1 MLKVVWIKKYG
12 IVTVLIPIDSG
23 GVQRLTNPAK
33 QFPISPSLARCFAGG
48 DFGSGERLSIF
59 AGLPHQGPELLRLLA
74 GVFGE
79 PLTKRLIVFN
89 QALAPC
95 FALVQRQCFFCA
107 AAVLDL

>member
-1 MLKVVWIKKYG
+1 MLGVLWVEKCG

-23 GVQRLTNPAK
+23 WVQSLTNPAK
-33 QFPISPSLARCFAGG
+33 QFTIGASLARCFAGG

-59 AGLPHQGPELLRLLA
+59 PGLPHQGPELLRLLA

-89 QALAPC
+89 QALSPSL
-95 FALVQRQCFFCA
+95 ALVQSQCLFCA